1 VNVGSAAVRNG
12 TAILSLLVALGS
24 LALFAGAAWAAKE
37 LPSVSWLE
45 AALVVPVVGLT
56 ALLALSLSTRAK
68 MLYQRT
74 LGRAGGLGVARL
86 ARALGILALL
96 CTTTAALA
104 LGVFVILVTTDGLTR
119 APW

>member
-1 VNVGSAAVRNG
+1 MTVGSGAVRNG
-12 TAILSLLVALGS
+12 TAVLSLFVALGS
-24 LALFAGAAWAAKE
+24 LALFVGAGWAAQE

-45 AALVVPVVGLT
+45 AALVVPVVGIT
-56 ALLALSLSTRAK
+56 ALLALSLATRAK

-74 LGRAGGLGVARL
+74 LGRAGGLVLARL

-96 CTTTAALA
+96 CTATAGLA
-104 LGVFVILVTTDGLTR
+104 IGVFVVLVTTDGLTR